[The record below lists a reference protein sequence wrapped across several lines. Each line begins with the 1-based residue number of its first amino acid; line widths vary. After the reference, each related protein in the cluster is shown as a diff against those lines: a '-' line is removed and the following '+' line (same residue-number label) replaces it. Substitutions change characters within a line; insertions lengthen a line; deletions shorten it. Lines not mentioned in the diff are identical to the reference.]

1 MAETYSSGI
10 LFPRVPLSSKGLMKW
25 ECISGWK
32 MYLVLRHLHFTW
44 SLVIGL
50 RRPWLH
56 LPGPG
61 YKASQGQTLSQW
73 LPHPSQ
79 HRETF
84 VYFLSYTEHG
94 ETEIPTPICLEIM
107 PTQSSV
113 LLLLSSVWPGI
124 SKVHHLPR
132 LSEPSD
138 PSWGLYWVPS
148 FSNPS
153 SSL

>member
-10 LFPRVPLSSKGLMKW
+10 LFPRVLPSSKGLMKW
-25 ECISGWK
+25 ECISGWENVFGSQPSSFH
-32 MYLVLRHLHFTW
+32 LVFSDW
-44 SLVIGL
+44 SSKTMV
-50 RRPWLH
+50 
-56 LPGPG
+56 PGPG

-84 VYFLSYTEHG
+84 LWFLSYTEHG

-113 LLLLSSVWPGI
+113 LLLLSSVWPAI

-132 LSEPSD
+132 LSEPSN
-138 PSWGLYWVPS
+138 PSWGLYWDPS
-148 FSNPS
+148 SPNPS